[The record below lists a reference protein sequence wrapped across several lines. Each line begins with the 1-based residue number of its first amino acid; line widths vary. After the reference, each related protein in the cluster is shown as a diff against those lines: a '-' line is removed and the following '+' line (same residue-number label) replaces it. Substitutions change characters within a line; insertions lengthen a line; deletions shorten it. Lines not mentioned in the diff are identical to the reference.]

1 MPIKE
6 ANADNYDNMVKE
18 GFVIVDLYGEN
29 CNPCKMFSKV
39 IDELNY
45 ELDFVNVVKVNTTH
59 NRDVAVRNNVA
70 AVPTILFMKD
80 GEVLERHLGFMS
92 LEQVK
97 EKIGQYLY

>member
-1 MPIKE
+1 MSVRE
-6 ANADNYDNMVKE
+6 ANENNYDEMVKE

-39 IDELNY
+39 IDELSY
-45 ELDFVNVVKVNTTH
+45 DVDFVNVVKVNTTH
-59 NRDVAVRNNVA
+59 NRDIAVRNNVA

-80 GEVLERHLGFMS
+80 GKVLERHLGFMS
-92 LEQVK
+92 LDQVK

>member
-1 MPIKE
+1 MSVRE
-6 ANADNYDNMVKE
+6 ANEKNYDEMVKE
-18 GFVIVDLYGEN
+18 GFVIVDMYGEN

-39 IDELNY
+39 IEELNY

-59 NRDVAVRNNVA
+59 NRDIAAKNNIA
-70 AVPTILFMKD
+70 AVPTILFMRD

-92 LEQVK
+92 LDQVK